1 MYTLSDIH
9 DPSLHLILTGGGGGG
24 EKEKERKRESVVPS
38 LHNIHVHVTCGYVVY
53 VVYVCNLACGYVHL
67 LRILNSSG
75 S

>member
-1 MYTLSDIH
+1 M
-9 DPSLHLILTGGGGGG
+9 
-24 EKEKERKRESVVPS
+24 VPS